1 MPVKFK
7 ESATGRDKKSTHYY
21 MRSTPLNELTAAFLA
36 SSTVPKRKQ
45 KIKNELVARRFDFA
59 TLIQEQTGRLDES
72 RYANTAVYKSNVL
85 PDGHSHGELYSIWR
99 VVYVDILEGE
109 G

>member
-1 MPVKFK
+1 MAARVVSSGQLIKRSLVITGMQSLETRRPNQPKKQTNPMIMRKNPMPVKFK
-7 ESATGRDKKSTHYY
+7 ESVTGRDKKSTHYY

-59 TLIQEQTGRLDES
+59 TLIQE
-72 RYANTAVYKSNVL
+72 
-85 PDGHSHGELYSIWR
+85 
-99 VVYVDILEGE
+99 
-109 G
+109 

>member
-1 MPVKFK
+1 MAARVVSSGQLIKRSLVITGMQSLETRRPNQPKKQTNLMIMRKNPMPVKFK

-59 TLIQEQTGRLDES
+59 TLIQE
-72 RYANTAVYKSNVL
+72 
-85 PDGHSHGELYSIWR
+85 
-99 VVYVDILEGE
+99 
-109 G
+109 